1 MLIKL
6 SFTILLSLIVFSVSA
21 QKNGDKKIIIALADT
36 INIYEKLKA
45 ALSKNDFLI
54 REDGNKDTVTTHLRE
69 FRTMPGYCS
78 LKAILKGNTVTI
90 SGIYALKKM
99 NVFGLTTAPRD
110 YKQITYF
117 GGSKSWSLLM
127 SVANALKGQVTFTK

>member
-6 SFTILLSLIVFSVSA
+6 SFTILLSLIVFCVSG
-21 QKNGDKKIIIALADT
+21 QKNGDKKIIITMSDT

-45 ALSKNDFLI
+45 ALSKNDFII
-54 REDGNKDTVTTHLRE
+54 REDNNMDTVTTHLRE

-78 LKAILKGNTVTI
+78 LKAILKGNTITI
-90 SGIYALKKM
+90 SGVYGLKKM

-117 GGSKSWSLLM
+117 GGSKSWPLLM
-127 SVANALKGQVTFTK
+127 SVANALKGEVTFAK